1 MGMTGLETA
10 LSVVQ
15 HAMIETGLMTWADFA
30 RVTSTAAA
38 KIGRLGDQGRP
49 IEAGEPANLIL
60 VDPAARWT
68 VDPFKMA
75 TMGRNSPFK
84 GRELPGKVVA
94 TFFKGHPTV
103 LGGTLNTPHP
113 EAATTPA
120 GAA

>member
-1 MGMTGLETA
+1 MTGLETA

-15 HAMIETGLMTWADFA
+15 HAMIETGLITWADFA
-30 RVTSTAAA
+30 RVTSSAAA
-38 KIGRLGDQGRP
+38 KIGRLEDQGRP
-49 IEAGEPANLIL
+49 LEAGEPANVIL

-68 VDPFKMA
+68 VEPARMA

-84 GRELPGKVVA
+84 GMELPGKVVA

-103 LGGTLNTPHP
+103 LDGELNTPFRH
-113 EAATTPA
+113 AASV